1 MPARSQRSDASKP
14 RCNSHLSDSKIAKI
28 LTLDHSSLLTR
39 AIASEVMRSQTTV
52 CHILQTYDYK
62 TFNARDRTRISK
74 QKTTEHEDQ
83 ILIQAAK
90 ANYDQ
95 AYCDI
100 IHIAGIKV
108 SPRNL
113 KRRLKEVDLYSRIR
127 RKKPVLKPSH
137 KAARLLWAR
146 KYQNWMVE
154 DWKRVIWSDE
164 SAIVLGRKSRQR
176 RCIRKK
182 GQAFLAR
189 HCDGTVKSGK
199 ITMMVWACFSGVGPG
214 PLIVC
219 EAGSVTADRYI
230 EILNDGA
237 ITFVETLLKPEPGA
251 DSITVA
257 TENTFL
263 FIHDNAPCHK
273 AAKVTKFL
281 KKQRLPIMKWLA
293 QSPDLNPIEK
303 LWIDLKERFYSRC
316 I

>member
-1 MPARSQRSDASKP
+1 MFTL
-14 RCNSHLSDSKIAKI
+14 SH
-28 LTLDHSSLLTR
+28 
-39 AIASEVMRSQTTV
+39 
-52 CHILQTYDYK
+52 C
-62 TFNARDRTRISK
+62 
-74 QKTTEHEDQ
+74 
-83 ILIQAAK
+83 
-90 ANYDQ
+90 
-95 AYCDI
+95 
-100 IHIAGIKV
+100 
-108 SPRNL
+108 
-113 KRRLKEVDLYSRIR
+113 LKEIGLHSCIR
-127 RKKPVLKPSH
+127 CQKPVLKPSH

-146 KYQNWMVE
+146 RYQNWTVE

-164 SAIVLGRKSRQR
+164 SAIVLGRKSRQH

-293 QSPDLNPIEK
+293 QSPDLNPIEN
-303 LWIDLKERFYSRC
+303 LWIDLKECFHSRC
-316 I
+316 IQLGLKPSTRPEVLEKYAGILRELWNEQGMELITKLIKSMPKHVAAVIAARGGHTKY